1 MSTRSKVWAWV
12 LVCLVVAQIAASLSL
27 RKPGF
32 RLAAF
37 SDGIQCAL
45 LFCAA
50 LSCLPHVFQTTRRV
64 RLFWVLMGLGLTSWL
79 GYQSLWTYI
88 EVVLHRDVPDLFAGD
103 AIIFLHF
110 VPMMAAL
117 PLQPHVEHAYRELLL
132 CSLRF
137 ALLSPW
143 RAYVSCRSVLACSS
157 SPR

>member
-50 LSCLPHVFQTTRRV
+50 LSCLPHVYPTTRRV
-64 RLFWVLMGLGLTSWL
+64 RLLWVMIGLRLTSWL
-79 GYQSLWTYI
+79 GYQSPGTYI
-88 EVVLHRDVPDLFAGD
+88 DAVLHQDVPDLFAAE
-103 AIIFLHF
+103 AI
-110 VPMMAAL
+110 
-117 PLQPHVEHAYRELLL
+117 
-132 CSLRF
+132 
-137 ALLSPW
+137 
-143 RAYVSCRSVLACSS
+143 
-157 SPR
+157 